1 MAIIIDIKDAIRDAI
16 YKHDS
21 SVNFNFNEIQTV
33 EFPYVFFYIPSFTL
47 DKALDENYYR
57 HLTLN
62 CVVEYMKSD
71 NNSSTDLWH
80 YADTLSEA
88 LSFFKFADGH
98 LRALNQSFRIVDDV
112 LQFTFTLET
121 YVKIKDSYELMQ
133 ELDFTIKGD

>member
-1 MAIIIDIKDAIRDAI
+1 MAIIIDIKDAIRDTI
-16 YKHDS
+16 HQKDKS
-21 SVNFNFNEIQTV
+21 INFNFNEIETV
-33 EFPYVFFYIPSFTL
+33 DFPYVFLYIPSFTL

-62 CVVEYMKSD
+62 CVIEYMKSEE
-71 NNSSTDLWH
+71 NSSTDLWQ

-88 LSFFKFADGH
+88 LSYFKFADSH
-98 LRALNQSFRIVDDV
+98 LRALNQSFRIVDNV

-133 ELDFTIKGD
+133 YLDFTIKGD